1 MTKMI
6 FKNAVLYLGIAFYSL
21 STLAIMPA
29 LSQGKN
35 DDRSTFPGDRVGG
48 GTRSGSNCARS
59 ATQLVVLNPSNNLG
73 VTAKE
78 QPLLYIAVPKL
89 DQLYPATFFVT
100 DSEENEVYETTLEV
114 GRTQEFIGIRLPE
127 NILKIGQDYNWEFT
141 IDCSFAS
148 DPQENNGEV
157 VEIFVHGTLRQVLP
171 ETLVERE
178 STLEEHLALMQ
189 SYQDAGLWSDAIAEA
204 MELRRT
210 YPHNRQ
216 VLTQWRE
223 LLSAL
228 DFSSYDGLLEM
239 LLKIPVPEL
248 QVSE

>member
-6 FKNAVLYLGIAFYSL
+6 FKNAGLYLGIAFYSL
-21 STLAIMPA
+21 STFAIMPA

-35 DDRSTFPGDRVGG
+35 DDRSNFPSDRVGG
-48 GTRSGSNCARS
+48 GTRSGDDCARS
-59 ATQLVVLNPSNNLG
+59 GTQLVLLNPINNLG
-73 VTAKE
+73 VTAKK

-89 DQLYPATFFVT
+89 DKAHPATFFLR
-100 DSEENEVYETTLEV
+100 DSEENVVYKTTRAV

-127 NILKIGQDYNWEFT
+127 NILQIGEDYEWEFV
-141 IDCSFAS
+141 IDCGFER
-148 DPQENNGEV
+148 DPQENEGEV
-157 VEIFVHGTLRQVLP
+157 VEIYVRGMLRQVLP

-178 STLEEHLALMQ
+178 PTLEEHLALVQ

-210 YPHNRQ
+210 YPQNRQ
-216 VLTQWRE
+216 VLNQWRE

-248 QVSE
+248 QVSD